1 MIKTM
6 KNVFKNLP
14 ILVVFA
20 IASGF
25 MLHATGN
32 RPENKG
38 RIEVSF
44 NRKMEF
50 NDLVKIKLDLA
61 EAGITIQYRLL
72 EFDDHGG
79 LKSLDFRVDCNDGF
93 SGSAK
98 NTEIINQ
105 TRWGFFR
112 DYRENVESPFGTGG
126 LK

>member
-1 MIKTM
+1 M
-6 KNVFKNLP
+6 KNVFRNLP
-14 ILVVFA
+14 ILLVFA

-25 MLHATGN
+25 TLDATDN
-32 RPENKG
+32 RLKDED

-72 EFDDHGG
+72 EFDEHGG

-98 NTEIINQ
+98 STEIFNQ
-105 TRWGFFR
+105 TRWGFYR
-112 DYRENVESPFGTGG
+112 DYRENVKSPFGTGA
-126 LK
+126 LQ

>member
-1 MIKTM
+1 M
-6 KNVFKNLP
+6 KNVLKTLP

-25 MLHATGN
+25 TLDATEN
-32 RPENKG
+32 RSEGKD

-44 NRKMEF
+44 TRKMEF

-72 EFDDHGG
+72 EFDDQGG

-93 SGSAK
+93 SGGAK
-98 NTEIINQ
+98 STEIFNQ
-105 TRWGFFR
+105 TRWGFYR
-112 DYRENVESPFGTGG
+112 DYRKNVESPFGTGG
-126 LK
+126 LQ

>member
-1 MIKTM
+1 M
-6 KNVFKNLP
+6 KNLFKSLP
-14 ILVVFA
+14 ILVVVA

-25 MLHATGN
+25 TLDAIEHQQ
-32 RPENKG
+32 EDKD

-72 EFDDHGG
+72 EFDEQGG
-79 LKSLDFRVDCNDGF
+79 LKSLDFKVDCNDGF

-98 NTEIINQ
+98 SREILNQ
-105 TRWGFFR
+105 TRWGFYR
-112 DYRENVESPFGTGG
+112 DYRKDAESPFGTGG
-126 LK
+126 L

>member
-1 MIKTM
+1 M
-6 KNVFKNLP
+6 KNLFKNLP
-14 ILVVFA
+14 ILVVFV

-25 MLHATGN
+25 TLDATDN
-32 RPENKG
+32 TREDKD

-72 EFDDHGG
+72 EFDDQGG
-79 LKSLDFRVDCNDGF
+79 LKSMDFRVDCNDGF

-98 NTEIINQ
+98 STGIFNH
-105 TRWGFFR
+105 TRWGFYR
-112 DYRENVESPFGTGG
+112 DYRANVESPFGTGG
-126 LK
+126 LQ

>member
-1 MIKTM
+1 MKTL
-6 KNVFKNLP
+6 FKSLP

-25 MLHATGN
+25 TFDTTN
-32 RPENKG
+32 NTPEDKG

-72 EFDDHGG
+72 EFDEQGG
-79 LKSLDFRVDCNDGF
+79 LKALDFTVDCNDGF
-93 SGSAK
+93 SGGDKS
-98 NTEIINQ
+98 TEIFNQ
-105 TRWGFFR
+105 TRWGFYR
-112 DYRENVESPFGTGG
+112 DYRANVESPFGTGR
-126 LK
+126 L